1 MTQCAGHMSSMSKH
15 GQAGDDVIV
24 VQGRSGKESQRSCLV
39 SQQIPPDLEPLLSK
53 PFTEE
58 QRSLIF
64 TKVGV
69 YSANHIQPPQRPKAL
84 VVFGPPSVGKSTLS
98 MEVAKRIF
106 DTPGNVVCVD
116 GNDVRD
122 AHEGFQKVAQHGL
135 QHNLIH
141 TDAWEILKATKT
153 VENLKKDIFAL
164 GVKNRQNLIIPEC
177 ALKPERVYK
186 MLEQMEK
193 ADYEMHAICL
203 WAPLEAAQ
211 QRGRVRSLKAGK
223 AYSPKFH
230 GPSCDGAV
238 DCAWHWHKK
247 IQEGSR
253 AYCSLR
259 CYDNTVR
266 PSHPVHLEEFER
278 LTKMSKEEAEAHSRN
293 CMLTRSARGGGVRFS
308 QIRSATSR
316 LRGTLHL
323 SAESLAQMLQ
333 ASLVRGRWQGAISM
347 LVIVAGCLCASQRT
361 RLWLAG

>member
-1 MTQCAGHMSSMSKH
+1 MSKH

-24 VQGRSGKESQRSCLV
+24 VQGRSGKESQRFCLV
-39 SQQIPPDLEPLLSK
+39 SQQIPPDLEPLLNK

-153 VENLKKDIFAL
+153 VENLKKDLRRGQISADPIVTGLATSKCSTELELCIVVESKMAPFEAPFVARPDLLGRLRSRSRVVVASLTSRERNRPATCFRVTDIFAL

-253 AYCSLR
+253 AYCS
-259 CYDNTVR
+259 
-266 PSHPVHLEEFER
+266 
-278 LTKMSKEEAEAHSRN
+278 A
-293 CMLTRSARGGGVRFS
+293 
-308 QIRSATSR
+308 
-316 LRGTLHL
+316 
-323 SAESLAQMLQ
+323 LAQ
-333 ASLVRGRWQGAISM
+333 
-347 LVIVAGCLCASQRT
+347 T
-361 RLWLAG
+361 